1 MIFVDRCYLHFV
13 SLEKKKLSVQLSYWL
28 CQTAKYQRKKIE
40 KKKRVNDNFIPR
52 QRDKNKGIHLAT
64 KFSVRP

>member
-1 MIFVDRCYLHFV
+1 MIFVDRYYLHFV

-40 KKKRVNDNFIPR
+40 KKKELMTILYL
-52 QRDKNKGIHLAT
+52 DKEIKIKAST
-64 KFSVRP
+64 

>member
-28 CQTAKYQRKKIE
+28 CQTAKNQRKKIE
-40 KKKRVNDNFIPR
+40 KKKELMTILYL
-52 QRDKNKGIHLAT
+52 DKEIKIKAST
-64 KFSVRP
+64 